1 MRFTHEPD
9 EYLKNYKEYD
19 ALDEIKFLPEQSKEE
34 VIGKLKEISFRKKEI
49 AQKQNITAQQDTQLD
64 EIRKT
69 IEQIRSFPEY
79 KT

>member
-1 MRFTHEPD
+1 MFTAYGDKKMRFTHEPD

-49 AQKQNITAQQDTQLD
+49 RMTLSVNI
-64 EIRKT
+64 
-69 IEQIRSFPEY
+69 
-79 KT
+79 

>member
-49 AQKQNITAQQDTQLD
+49 IQKLILQKPVNI
-64 EIRKT
+64 
-69 IEQIRSFPEY
+69 
-79 KT
+79 